1 MALEV
6 KKEKLSKKDFIFI
19 LMVCF
24 LYYSLLFYLEKYGP
38 KDEITSTA
46 AVIFILSFP
55 LLSILFGIFISIKS
69 KKVFLPSLL
78 WLVYS
83 ILLEIIL
90 NSGIAILSAFI
101 FLIFALGSNI
111 YLFLKTKKQKTD
123 DTQITKNR

>member
-55 LLSILFGIFISIKS
+55 LLSILLGIFISIKS